1 MAAPLSPPIGNG
13 QQLPL
18 HSLSPIQRLP
28 IEIGSMIFRYYASEE
43 AREAGHAN
51 PLTLGAV
58 CKRWREI
65 AWTTR
70 EIWTFLY
77 VHVSLFK
84 SRSWST
90 FYKLVAEWLSRCA
103 NRPLNIHLH
112 CYPRNYYKEKTTGY
126 EFSNGLPLVT
136 LVNGYSGQWHTLDI
150 QIPDVL
156 MPYLDSSSCTPSNLS
171 QLLMA
176 IPNDGD
182 FLPPTISPPIA
193 NLRPRVVQI
202 CCFYLGIQTQFFA
215 QFWACVT
222 RLRLVNLS
230 VEYLYTIIFPNA
242 PNLREFVFEGAIF
255 KSEEAL
261 APAPSTGTVSHP
273 QLESLE
279 IEFADSEAECLFMDA
294 FILPGLKVLRISYVE
309 DYIKLHPDCLDGFLT
324 RSSCHLRTMEFP
336 PLIYDSEEDDWID
349 MLTTLGSI
357 QTLEKLNISADQ
369 HPGFMDSLSDLL
381 DAHLPSDDE
390 TTPAHPAPL
399 FPSPRLFSW
408 SGSECFPWETIP
420 SFFAPLHPHDSDV
433 RRPLQKVQVHCRP
446 RAGKSIEHVPADVI
460 SELLRF
466 VGEVEFDFTVD
477 PGRDGPSQDWWKLSV
492 AKFLK

>member
-1 MAAPLSPPIGNG
+1 
-13 QQLPL
+13 
-18 HSLSPIQRLP
+18 
-28 IEIGSMIFRYYASEE
+28 MIFQYYASEE

-58 CKRWREI
+58 CKSWREI

-77 VHVSLFK
+77 VHVLLSK
-84 SRSWST
+84 SRSWRT
-90 FYKLVAEWLSRCA
+90 FYELVAEWLSRCA
-103 NRPLNIHLH
+103 NRPLNVHLH
-112 CYPRNYYKEKTTGY
+112 CYPEDPDQKKTTQY
-126 EFSNGLPLVT
+126 EFRNGLPLLT
-136 LVNGYSGQWHTLDI
+136 LVNRYSGQWHTLDI
-150 QIPDVL
+150 QVPDVL
-156 MPYLDSSSCTPSNLS
+156 MSYLDSSSCTESNLS
-171 QLLMA
+171 HLLMG

-182 FLPPTISPPIA
+182 FLPPTFAPRIA
-193 NLRPRVVQI
+193 NLRPRVVELF
-202 CCFYLGIQTQFFA
+202 CFYLRIPPQFLA

-242 PNLREFVFEGAIF
+242 PNLREFVFEGALF
-255 KSEEAL
+255 KSNQAL
-261 APAPSTGTVSHP
+261 APAPSTGSVSHP

-294 FILPGLKVLRISYVE
+294 FILPGLKVLRISQVE
-309 DYIKLHPDCLDGFLT
+309 PYIKLHPECLDGFLT

-336 PLIYDSEEDDWID
+336 PLIYDAEEDDWID
-349 MLTTLGSI
+349 VLTTLGSI
-357 QTLEKLNISADQ
+357 PTLEKLNINGDEN
-369 HPGFMDSLSDLL
+369 PLFMDSLSDLL

-390 TTPAHPAPL
+390 PTPARPAPL
-399 FPSPRLFSW
+399 FPSLRLFSW
-408 SGSECFPWETIP
+408 RGSEWFPWEMIP

-433 RRPLQKVQVHCRP
+433 RRPLQKIQVHCHP
-446 RAGKSIEHVPADVI
+446 RSEETVKHIPVDVL

-477 PGRDGPSQDWWKLSV
+477 PRSGPNQDWLEASIAKLF
-492 AKFLK
+492 K